1 MCRLLISAQ
10 NNHALASYG
19 LWTCFYPEI
28 YSLECDGHIKGDT
41 SRHPLDYSRLCETA
55 GKQVMTQIK
64 NYHHLNFHRT
74 WLGSM
79 RRCHNS
85 KSALGL
91 AHTKFMQN
99 LKNSRHTL
107 RIQLNYVAM
116 IMSNRKL
123 FNHKWVPKNSYKLET
138 SLSLTLAV
146 RRKAVRMIL
155 ERLLLVSGFHL
166 Q

>member
-1 MCRLLISAQ
+1 
-10 NNHALASYG
+10 
-19 LWTCFYPEI
+19 
-28 YSLECDGHIKGDT
+28 
-41 SRHPLDYSRLCETA
+41 
-55 GKQVMTQIK
+55 
-64 NYHHLNFHRT
+64 
-74 WLGSM
+74 M

-85 KSALGL
+85 KSAIGL

-99 LKNSRHTL
+99 LKKNPRHTL
-107 RIQLNYVAM
+107 RIQLNYVAI
-116 IMSNRKL
+116 IMSNGKL

-166 Q
+166 RHGGIDGHP